1 MVYNLN
7 TVYKCFQLLVT
18 DINAVVSYL
27 VSANIYADSKE
38 RQIRL

>member
-7 TVYKCFQLLVT
+7 TVYKCFQFLVT
-18 DINAVVSYL
+18 AVVSYL

>member
-7 TVYKCFQLLVT
+7 PVYKCFQFLVT

-27 VSANIYADSKE
+27 VSASIYADSKSHLLD
-38 RQIRL
+38 R